1 MISFLRITLPED
13 INGRSNALV
22 LLHSTVASY
31 GDGVVRNFV
40 DIKEKEGI
48 K

>member
-1 MISFLRITLPED
+1 MISFLRIALPED

-31 GDGVVRNFV
+31 GDGVRNFV